1 MALEHTNP
9 EPGLP
14 ARTVLI
20 GAGGFVGQVL
30 SEQLKAANASV
41 VSISSKDVDLSVDGS
56 DKALGA
62 LLQDGD
68 AVVVLAAITPDKGR
82 GVEPFIK
89 NINIAANVVKAL
101 SVSNPSHVIYLS
113 SDAVYS
119 MDEALV
125 NEETPAEATDL
136 YGAMHLSRELIFKSE
151 VKAPVAILRPT
162 LIYGA
167 ADTHNSYGPNRLR
180 RMARDKGKIT
190 LFGGGEE
197 TRDHIFVNDVAALIG
212 EILSHRSKGLLNVA
226 TGQSFSYVDLA
237 GLVAA
242 QFDEKVEV
250 ELTERQNPI
259 TYRKFDVVALR
270 KAFPDFA
277 FTSIEVGLANAHAGM
292 LAGAE

>member
-14 ARTVLI
+14 QRVVLI

-30 SEQLKAANASV
+30 SAQLEAANTTV
-41 VSISSKDVDLSVDGS
+41 VALSSKDVDLAADGA
-56 DKALGA
+56 DVALSSF
-62 LLQDGD
+62 LKEGD

-89 NINIAANVVKAL
+89 NINIASNVAKAL
-101 SVSNPSHVIYLS
+101 SASNPSHVIYLS

-125 NEETPAEATDL
+125 NEDTSAEATDL

-151 VKAPVAILRPT
+151 VKAPVAVLRPT
-162 LIYGA
+162 LIFGA

-180 RMARDKGKIT
+180 RMARDKGAIT

-197 TRDHIFVNDVAALIG
+197 TRDHIVVNDVAALVI
-212 EILSHRSKGLLNVA
+212 EVLSHRSKGLLNVA
-226 TGQSFSYVDLA
+226 TGNSIAFKDLA
-237 GLVAA
+237 QQVAA
-242 QFDEKVEV
+242 LFDGDVEV
-250 ELTERQNPI
+250 VLTERQNPI
-259 TYRKFDVVALR
+259 TYRKYDVTALHT
-270 KAFPDFA
+270 AFPNFA
-277 FTSIEVGLANAHAGM
+277 FTSLETGLAEAHAGM
-292 LAGAE
+292 LAGKE

>member
-14 ARTVLI
+14 QRVVLI

-30 SEQLKAANASV
+30 TAQLEAADTTV
-41 VSISSKDVDLSVDGS
+41 VALSSKDVDLAADGA
-56 DKALGA
+56 DVALSSF
-62 LLQDGD
+62 LKEGD

-89 NINIAANVVKAL
+89 NINIASNIAKAL
-101 SVSNPSHVIYLS
+101 SASNPSHVIYLS

-125 NEETPAEATDL
+125 NEDTPAEATDL

-151 VKAPVAILRPT
+151 VKAPVAVLRPT
-162 LIYGA
+162 LIFGA

-180 RMARDKGKIT
+180 RMARDKGAIT

-212 EILSHRSKGLLNVA
+212 EVLAHRSQGLLNIA
-226 TGQSFSYVDLA
+226 TGQSLSYLDLA
-237 GLVAA
+237 EMVAG
-242 QFDEKVEV
+242 QFSENVEV
-250 ELTERQNPI
+250 KLTDRQNPI
-259 TYRKFDVVALR
+259 TYRKFDVVELH
-270 KAFPDFA
+270 KAFPKFA
-277 FTSIEVGLANAHAGM
+277 FTPVEKGLADAHAGM